1 MDKRKFNLWIDRAL
15 VPVFVGVIWTGLELH
30 AAGHAVN
37 LGLWHVRA
45 LLHTIVSLLFL
56 LLAGIHVHGH
66 WGWYRALRTAG
77 CKGRHRRIVLLFSLV
92 FLLAAVLGLILLL
105 CGAGYAL
112 YLGKFHYLLGL
123 IFGIMG
129 LLHLLKRLRILF
141 GSAKP
146 GAAKSR

>member
-30 AAGHAVN
+30 AAGHVADPLFGHRWSVS
-37 LGLWHVRA
+37 
-45 LLHTIVSLLFL
+45 HTVVSLLFL
-56 LLAGIHVHGH
+56 LLAGIHVYGH
-66 WGWYRALRTAG
+66 WGWYRALTTVG
-77 CKGRHRRIVLLFSLV
+77 CKDRHRRMVLLFSLV
-92 FLLAAVLGLILLL
+92 FLLAAVTGLLLLL
-105 CGAGYAL
+105 CGAGCAL

-141 GSAKP
+141 GIAKP
-146 GAAKSR
+146 GAAKNR